1 MPQLGQAVI
10 ANERFPAMD
19 DDCGRLADARYY
31 AAKSFRLLLLV
42 LSVLPPERVVHS
54 RLEVPLLPVL
64 FIVSREII

>member
-1 MPQLGQAVI
+1 
-10 ANERFPAMD
+10 MD